1 MIISSKNDLISEIK
15 IYHNQLG
22 RRPTKYDS
30 NALNY
35 YSKKYFGSWNNLM
48 EASGYKVKR
57 FQTAQIPSLEN
68 PDLYYFLGLLITDGH
83 LTQEYDSN
91 KVCLYTSYMAELA
104 LISKLAYNLFN
115 YKVSVRPRRYG
126 FNKLINNEITISSK
140 PLVDFFHNTFNVP
153 IGDKSL
159 IIEMPNMPSSKL
171 FLSNLIRGIID
182 GDGHVPHSR
191 HGNLKISSGSEKFL
205 YQLKDKFSFLEINV
219 KNPKFGSTCFELY
232 IPKEYCSKLY
242 EILYNNTNFYYP
254 RKKHNW
260 EQILNT

>member
-1 MIISSKNDLISEIK
+1 MVDVYLNEKFIGSVDKAEDFIKDVKDKRRSSKIPFNLSVSYDESFNEIYLNSTK
-15 IYHNQLG
+15 G
-22 RRPTKYDS
+22 RSMR
-30 NALNY
+30 
-35 YSKKYFGSWNNLM
+35 
-48 EASGYKVKR
+48 
-57 FQTAQIPSLEN
+57 
-68 PDLYYFLGLLITDGH
+68 LLIRVEDGKPM
-83 LTQEYDSN
+83 LTKEHVD
-91 KVCLYTSYMAELA
+91 
-104 LISKLAYNLFN
+104 
-115 YKVSVRPRRYG
+115 
-126 FNKLINNEITISSK
+126 KLINNEITISSK